1 MSDWIM
7 HRWHGPPE
15 VAMNA
20 LRALG
25 WYGPGEQPAGALAP
39 EIGGFMPPPGEPPR
53 ELDGTAYVAVV
64 ATAPLALPPGLSVT
78 GPDLSTALLGSF

>member
-1 MSDWIM
+1 MSEWIM

-15 VAMNA
+15 AAANA

-25 WYGPGEQPAGALAP
+25 WFGPGEQPAGAAAP
-39 EIGGFMPPPGEPPR
+39 GIGGFMPASGEPPR
-53 ELDGTAYVAVV
+53 ELDGVAYVAVV
-64 ATAPLALPPGLSVT
+64 ATEPLALPPGLAVT